1 MSQVTETS
9 TVPVV
14 QNGDFKVLNKNVII
28 LRRFLRNKAAVFGL
42 IVFICVGLFGY
53 FGKYVSKYS
62 ATESDFMTLGGE
74 GPSAEHWFGTTVG
87 GNDLFAM
94 MSEAVWTSMEIGL
107 VVGIATVI
115 ISAIYGCVM
124 AYFGGWI
131 DRVML
136 FLLETMIMVPSLLI
150 LAIHQ
155 RSDR

>member
-1 MSQVTETS
+1 
-9 TVPVV
+9 
-14 QNGDFKVLNKNVII
+14 
-28 LRRFLRNKAAVFGL
+28 
-42 IVFICVGLFGY
+42 
-53 FGKYVSKYS
+53 
-62 ATESDFMTLGGE
+62 MTLGGE

-150 LAIHQ
+150 LAISSTV
-155 RSDR
+155 RSVSRFRRPFPRGLCSPLC